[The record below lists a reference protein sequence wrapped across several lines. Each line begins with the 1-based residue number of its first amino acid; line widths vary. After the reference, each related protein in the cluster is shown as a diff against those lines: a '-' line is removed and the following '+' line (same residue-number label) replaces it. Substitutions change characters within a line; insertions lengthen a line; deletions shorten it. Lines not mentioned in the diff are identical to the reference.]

1 MKSLDR
7 RGFFSAIS
15 CSLASFAMA
24 RLIPLRSQRSL
35 TGEVPAPNTGLCWLD
50 VCAPFIIEDAE
61 RGLRSEII
69 LTSDTFAGPRG
80 HEDGRDAT
88 DYEIYLY
95 DAAGKVIGRDG
106 VTRRMS
112 APAMRTTVIPI
123 SDLIGDTKSFWGGM
137 RIRLRPQCR
146 QAMHASDLFSS
157 AFVR

>member
-35 TGEVPAPNTGLCWLD
+35 TGEVPVPNTGLCWLD

-69 LTSDTFAGPRG
+69 LTSDTFAGARG

-88 DYEIYLY
+88 DYASYLY
-95 DAAGKVIGRDG
+95 DAAAKLIGSEG
-106 VTRRMS
+106 VTTRM
-112 APAMRTTVIPI
+112 AAA
-123 SDLIGDTKSFWGGM
+123 GM
-137 RIRLRPQCR
+137 R
-146 QAMHASDLFSS
+146 
-157 AFVR
+157 